1 MGAPMK
7 KSLQEAT
14 TPYAY
19 SPLPLDD
26 NRSDLQTETDTLNE
40 EIQGNDKASIDSAGA
55 YPVKCPQCPPTAAA
69 FTPTNVPGT
78 PFFALANAKITIHA
92 PDGIKSHYI
101 DDKTVVC
108 DIGPRGSVT
117 VCAGGPSPV
126 NPATL
131 FNAAYS
137 PEGLRIGP
145 ASWAQNGGHGSFS
158 EPGGDRRGWGAKVS
172 ALVGTVQCWFKS
184 FLRPSSHTGIAAPTE
199 MSETK
204 IV

>member
-1 MGAPMK
+1 MGTPMK

-26 NRSDLQTETDTLNE
+26 SRSDSQTDTDTLNE
-40 EIQGNDKASIDSAGA
+40 ETQGSDKASIDGNGA
-55 YPVKCPQCPPTAAA
+55 YPFKCPQCPPTPHT
-69 FTPTNVPGT
+69 FTHTNVPGT
-78 PFFALANAKITIHA
+78 PFLALANAKITIHA

-131 FNAAYS
+131 LNAAYS
-137 PEGLRIGP
+137 PEGLHIDRP
-145 ASWAQNGGHGSFS
+145 RGHKAADLNTSVIWVVVFRS
-158 EPGGDRRGWGAKVS
+158 MDTDGDQRCQR
-172 ALVGTVQCWFKS
+172 F
-184 FLRPSSHTGIAAPTE
+184 IAPPTE

-204 IV
+204 IT